1 MFGTTF
7 YHSSLRKYVILF
19 GTLFNN
25 IYVNRKDSTREPGL
39 QTIKVPLSYGPKE
52 KTLARVMGDPTLS
65 REFAI
70 VLPRMSFELISLN
83 YAGNRKLPTINKIT
97 HKQMS
102 DDDNRLSYA
111 YNPVPYDLQFQLNI
125 MVKNSDDGTQI
136 VEQIL
141 PYFTPDWTATINVL
155 PDLALAMDI
164 PIVLNSVDNTD
175 TYEGDFESRRA
186 LIWTLN
192 FTMKGYLFG
201 PVKKQGLIKT
211 AIVNALAAN
220 TSFNLDNFEY
230 VQPDGTISTD
240 TTFPYDG
247 TDLDVKIVAEPF
259 IPGNPGIPPSQIT
272 IDDEYDIRITKTS
285 EY

>member
-7 YHSSLRKYVILF
+7 YHNTLRKYVILF

-25 IYVNRKDSTREPGL
+25 IHIIRRDSTSEPGL
-39 QTIKVPLSYGPKE
+39 QSIKVPLSYGPKE
-52 KTLARVMGDPTLS
+52 KTLSRVMGDPTLS

-70 VLPRMSFELISLN
+70 VLPRMSFELISMN
-83 YAGNRKLPTINKIT
+83 YAGQRKLPTVNKIT
-97 HKQMS
+97 HKTMA
-102 DDDNRLSYA
+102 DDEQQLNYT

-125 MVKNSDDGTQI
+125 MVKNADDGTQI

-155 PDLALAMDI
+155 PDVALTMDI

-175 TYEGDFESRRA
+175 TYEGDYETRRA

-192 FTMKGYLFG
+192 FTLKGYLFG

-220 TSFNLDNFEY
+220 SSFNLDSFEL
-230 VQPDGTISTD
+230 VQPDGTINSD
-240 TTFPYDG
+240 ATFPYDG
-247 TDLDVKIVAEPF
+247 TDLDVKIVAEPY
-259 IPGNPGIPPSQIT
+259 IPTNPGIPPSQIT
-272 IDDEYDIRITKTS
+272 IDDDYEIRITKTS